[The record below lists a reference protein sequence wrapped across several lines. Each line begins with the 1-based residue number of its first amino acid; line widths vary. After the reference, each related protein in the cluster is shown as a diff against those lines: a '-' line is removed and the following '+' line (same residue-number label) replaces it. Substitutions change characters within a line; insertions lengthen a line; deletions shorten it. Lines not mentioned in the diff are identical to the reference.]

1 MSAVLL
7 LAHAAVGVAALR
19 GQSAGDEGLESAQLK
34 ADIAGANTL
43 IANLL
48 NLNGF
53 SDVRLDGQCGA
64 TENGHAGCDPTGW
77 TPCCEKGECVAAS
90 ECATGHDHA
99 NLHRCSSKALTSDH
113 SHPCTYDACIAH
125 TKWHC
130 VETLRGRDAA
140 TEELSMDSNSLNMLA
155 ESIDTS
161 LAENKV
167 PHDVHEMRLLLLYR
181 YKSLFSRNRLHLLLE
196 RYRVSLHS
204 Q

>member
-1 MSAVLL
+1 MLTSAVPL
-7 LAHAAVGVAALR
+7 LAHAAVGLAALR

-77 TPCCEKGECVAAS
+77 TPCCEKGKCVAAS

-99 NLHRCSSKALTSDH
+99 NLHRCSGKALTSDH
-113 SHPCTYDACIAH
+113 IHPCNYDACAIH

-130 VETLRGRDAA
+130 VETVRGRDAA
-140 TEELSMDSNSLNMLA
+140 TEEVSMDSDSLNTLA
-155 ESIDTS
+155 EA
-161 LAENKV
+161 LGENEA

-181 YKSLFSRNRLHLLLE
+181 YESCFFQENCLRITAFSI
-196 RYRVSLHS
+196 YIHS
-204 Q
+204 TTP